1 MRIKLKDGKELD
13 LTEEVIQ
20 KVADLIIDS
29 GDLKPNYPYVGITK
43 YGSVIYMEKEDATH
57 KISCRNTDT
66 KDRFWYKYN
75 AAWPY
80 CEIKPFTGSI
90 HYVDGKPVKTVI
102 N

>member
-29 GDLKPNYPYVGITK
+29 GDLKPDYPYVGVAYNTHSIVCF
-43 YGSVIYMEKEDATH
+43 YGADSSQNLTIKSESKLNNGWLEDM
-57 KISCRNTDT
+57 
-66 KDRFWYKYN
+66 F
-75 AAWPY
+75 
-80 CEIKPFTGSI
+80 KPFTGSI

-102 N
+102 D